1 MLYRQIQIFLEVANC
16 LNFTRAA
23 ENLYMTQQAVTKQ
36 IAALEKEIG
45 VSLFYRTTRTVSLTE
60 TGQILRDDFTDI
72 NRRIESSMEKV
83 RGLEKGKRKSMAI
96 GFLNCLSRED
106 YIVPIMEM
114 LDKEFPDYFFDM
126 HLLDFVELR
135 NEMHDNVLDLCI
147 TASNDW
153 MLWRD
158 TRARVLRDMPYKVV
172 FSRKLPIAMKQ
183 HFSIEDLKEYD
194 QIVLP
199 DKILVSGATDWARKI
214 PCRVLIHAPDVT
226 TMLVRTESG
235 QGFSIMPRTFEGY
248 NSEKLTFRSLPY
260 TDAKAQV
267 ACICKQN
274 ADERIQ
280 TVVNLIADKYNKKNK
295 RNKETEEV

>member
-45 VSLFYRTTRTVSLTE
+45 VPLFYRTTRTVSLTE

-72 NRRIESSMEKV
+72 NRRIETSIEKV

-96 GFLNCLSRED
+96 GFLSCLSRED

-114 LDKEFPDYFFDM
+114 LDREFPDYFFDT

-135 NEMHDNVLDLCI
+135 NEIHDKVLDLCI
-147 TASNDW
+147 TSSNDW
-153 MLWRD
+153 MFWRD
-158 TRARVLRDMPYKVV
+158 TRARVLRDLPYKVV
-172 FSRKLPIAMKQ
+172 FSRKLPLAMKQ
-183 HFSIEDLKEYD
+183 HFSIDDLKDYD
-194 QIVLP
+194 QVVLP
-199 DKILVSGATDWARKI
+199 DKNLVAGAVDWARKI
-214 PCRVLIHAPDVT
+214 PCRVLIHAPDVR
-226 TMLVRTESG
+226 TMQVRTESG
-235 QGFSIMPRTFEGY
+235 QGFAIMPRSFEGY

-260 TDAKAQV
+260 EDAKAQV
-267 ACICKQN
+267 VCICREN
-274 ADERIQ
+274 ADEKVQAIM
-280 TVVNLIADKYNKKNK
+280 NMIGDKYNKK
-295 RNKETEEV
+295 R

>member
-45 VSLFYRTTRTVSLTE
+45 VPLFYRTTRTVSLTE
-60 TGQILRDDFTDI
+60 TGQILRDDFSDI
-72 NRRIESSMEKV
+72 NRRIETSIEKV

-96 GFLNCLSRED
+96 GFLSCLSREE

-114 LDKEFPDYFFDM
+114 LDREFPEYFFDT

-135 NEMHDNVLDLCI
+135 NEIHDKVLDLCI
-147 TASNDW
+147 TSSNDW
-153 MLWRD
+153 MLWQN
-158 TRARVLRDMPYKVV
+158 TRARVLRDLPYKVV
-172 FSRKLPIAMKQ
+172 FSRKFPLAAKQ
-183 HFSIEDLKEYD
+183 HFSIDDLKDYD

-199 DKILVSGATDWARKI
+199 DKNLVSGAVDWARKI
-214 PCRVLIHAPDVT
+214 PCRVLIHAPDVR
-226 TMLVRTESG
+226 TMQVRTESG
-235 QGFSIMPRTFEGY
+235 QGFSIMPRSFEGY

-260 TDAKAQV
+260 EEAKAQV
-267 ACICKQN
+267 VCICREN
-274 ADERIQ
+274 ADEKVQ
-280 TVVNLIADKYNKKNK
+280 TIMNLIGDKYSKERKKTAK
-295 RNKETEEV
+295 